1 METDEQAQMRRH
13 LADMRHAAGLLGKDV
28 QIKVRNAEEE
38 LRRASVQSGR
48 NFQDSMSNLR
58 ADMADL
64 SHTVDAE
71 LARLPGQMRDGAV
84 AAGSA
89 ISNASSRAAT
99 ATRDAFD
106 AAGTKARTSTK
117 NALASAA
124 GVNRKPLRQ
133 WHAPTSE
140 SETDSS

>member
-13 LADMRHAAGLLGKDV
+13 LADMSHAARLLGKDV

-48 NFQDSMSNLR
+48 SLQDSMANLR
-58 ADMADL
+58 QDIGDL
-64 SHTVDAE
+64 SRTIDSE
-71 LARLPGQMRDGAV
+71 LARLPGQVKDGAV

-89 ISNASSRAAT
+89 ISSASVRVAS
-99 ATRDAFD
+99 ATRDALES
-106 AAGTKARTSTK
+106 AGSRAKAGTKS
-117 NALASAA
+117 ALASAA

-133 WHAPTSE
+133 WHAPADE
-140 SETDSS
+140 PGNEPR